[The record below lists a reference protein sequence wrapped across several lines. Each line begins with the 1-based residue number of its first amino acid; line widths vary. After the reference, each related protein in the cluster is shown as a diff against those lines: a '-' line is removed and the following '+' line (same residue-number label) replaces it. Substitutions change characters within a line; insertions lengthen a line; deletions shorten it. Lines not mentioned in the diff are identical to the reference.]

1 MQIFLSYAQSDE
13 AFAKA
18 LSSQLAKRGLS
29 VWSPREEV
37 LPGDN
42 IWLRIGQALQ
52 KSKAMIVLVSP
63 DAMRSE
69 NVRRELEYA
78 LGDRNYEGR
87 VFPVTVR
94 RTSDVPWI
102 LRKFKTFDGKGS
114 AAKVSASIANAL
126 NKRVA

>member
-1 MQIFLSYAQSDE
+1 MQIFLSYAQADE
-13 AFAKA
+13 AFARA

-29 VWSPREEV
+29 VWNRSDEV

-42 IWLRIGQALQ
+42 IWLRIGEALK

-69 NVRRELEYA
+69 NVGREIKYA

-94 RTSDVPWI
+94 RPSDVPWI
-102 LRKFKTFDGKGS
+102 LRKFKTFDARGS
-114 AAKVSASIANAL
+114 VAKVSASIANAL
-126 NKRVA
+126 MEVA

>member
-1 MQIFLSYAQSDE
+1 MQIFLSYAQADE
-13 AFAKA
+13 AFARA
-18 LSSQLAKRGLS
+18 LSSQLTKRGLS
-29 VWSPREEV
+29 VWNRGDEV

-42 IWLRIGQALQ
+42 IWLRIGEALK

-69 NVRRELEYA
+69 NVGREIEYA

-102 LRKFKTFDGKGS
+102 LRKFKTFDARSS

-126 NKRVA
+126 KKVA

>member
-1 MQIFLSYAQSDE
+1 MQIFLSYAQADE
-13 AFAKA
+13 AFARA

-29 VWSPREEV
+29 VWNRGDEV
-37 LPGDN
+37 LPRDN
-42 IWLRIGQALQ
+42 IWLRIGEALK

-69 NVRRELEYA
+69 NVGREIEYA

-102 LRKFKTFDGKGS
+102 LRKFKTFDARGS
-114 AAKVSASIANAL
+114 AAKVSVSIANAL
-126 NKRVA
+126 KKVA

>member
-1 MQIFLSYAQSDE
+1 MQIFLSYAQADE
-13 AFAKA
+13 AFARA

-29 VWSPREEV
+29 VWNRGDEV

-42 IWLRIGQALQ
+42 IWLRIGEALK

-69 NVRRELEYA
+69 NVGREIEYA

-94 RTSDVPWI
+94 RTTDVPWI
-102 LRKFKTFDGKGS
+102 LRKFKTFDARGS
-114 AAKVSASIANAL
+114 GAKVSASIANAI
-126 NKRVA
+126 KKAA